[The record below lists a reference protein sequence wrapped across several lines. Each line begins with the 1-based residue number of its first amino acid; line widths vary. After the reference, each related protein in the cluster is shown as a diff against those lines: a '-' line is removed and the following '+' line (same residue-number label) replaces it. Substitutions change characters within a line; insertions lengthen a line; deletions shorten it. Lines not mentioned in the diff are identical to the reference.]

1 MAKKFD
7 LERWKAMR
15 QECRTDLWRLC
26 QVLGYKD
33 VGKPHMRMIRHCQKF
48 VGGTEPLNQVTIK
61 TGAGYK
67 PLIPMWELPG
77 KRKKLRLVTRGGLKT
92 SIITQ
97 AEKIQWIL
105 NYPDVRIFC
114 GSAQLGRA
122 KDFLR
127 GVKDHFVKNELF
139 RWLFPE
145 YCPKNTE
152 SGKLEDFG
160 NDEQFTIP
168 CRRTA
173 GIKEPTM
180 RVISADSSVAGG
192 HYDVGD
198 LDDGI
203 EDQNTRTPGSIEQTK
218 KFIASLWPLIETNPL
233 PPGHGWFGLTGT
245 IYSFSDGHWT
255 IYSEEMKKPEDKREW
270 DCLYIPACDDWP
282 TCSTALDKLEEAQ
295 AKGVQDEIDAAQQHF
310 NAVEKKHVWWKERI
324 GIKHLRKIE
333 KDPALGPAVL
343 YPQYLLKPLQ
353 DKDGLITSKDDIR
366 WIPRRE
372 LDAYSARITWNVTVD
387 LAGMETQ
394 AAGDTDYTVINLHGW
409 GTDGRCYFDSIYWG
423 RFSPDDVIER
433 LFSLFTKQPRIQF
446 IKIEKEAHARVLLPF
461 LRKAMS
467 KRSVY
472 LPIME
477 LQRDNRTSKVHRI
490 RGTQP
495 YWKNGAFVF
504 CSDIPADVRSQIELE
519 ALYFPK
525 FNHDDILDTI
535 ADALQSRDGITSD
548 VEGREKMLPEQTP
561 SEYKEWRGIPVQ
573 NLSWEMLQGMT
584 DEEYES
590 GLAKEFSPSASMFQP

>member
-1 MAKKFD
+1 MPRKFD
-7 LERWKAMR
+7 LARWKAMR

-26 QVLGYKD
+26 QVLNYKD
-33 VGKPHMRMIRHCQKF
+33 VGKPHIRIYRHLQQFK
-48 VGGTEPLNQVTIK
+48 GGTEPLNQVTIK

-67 PLIPMWELPG
+67 PLVPMWELEG
-77 KRKKLRLVTRGGLKT
+77 RRKKLSLVTRGGLKT
-92 SIITQ
+92 SILTQ
-97 AEKIQWIL
+97 AHSIQWIL
-105 NYPDVRIFC
+105 NYPDIRILLV
-114 GSAQLGRA
+114 SAQLGRA
-122 KDFLR
+122 KDFLK
-127 GVKDHFVKNELF
+127 GIKDHFIKNELF

-160 NDEQFTIP
+160 DSEQFTIP
-168 CRRTA
+168 CRRTV
-173 GIKEPTM
+173 GIKEPTC
-180 RVISADSSVAGG
+180 RVASADSSVAGG
-192 HYDVGD
+192 HYDVMKIDD
-198 LDDGI
+198 LV
-203 EDQNTRTPGSIEQTK
+203 EDQNTRTPTSIEQTK
-218 KFIASLWPLIETNPL
+218 KFFGSLNPL
-233 PPGHGWFGLTGT
+233 LQDDPTNGDRKGWQDLTGT
-245 IYSFSDGHWT
+245 IYHFSDLHQT
-255 IYSEEMKKPEDKREW
+255 IVTEESKKPVEEKQW
-270 DCLYIPACDDWP
+270 DILYIPAATDYG
-282 TCSTALDKLEEAQ
+282 TDK
-295 AKGVQDEIDAAQQHF
+295 AK
-310 NAVEKKHVWWKERI
+310 VWWDRI
-324 GIKHLRKIE
+324 SLKKLRAIE
-333 KDPALGPAVL
+333 TNPAEGPGVL

-433 LFSLFTKQPRIQF
+433 LFSLFTKQPQIQF

-461 LRKAMS
+461 LRKAMA

-504 CSDIPADVRSQIELE
+504 CSDIPTDVRSQIELE

-548 VEGREKMLPEQTP
+548 VEGREKMLPEQSP

-590 GLAKEFSPSASMFQP
+590 GLAKEFNPSASMFNA